1 MRIFTGIVCVLLLVG
16 LSGAALAKK
25 KEKSEAR
32 TQFRMGVELYD
43 GDKYDQAAIAFA
55 RAYELK
61 PSYMILYNIAQT
73 ENQLGNYTAA
83 LDAYQ
88 RYLKDGGDNIGKKRL
103 PQIEAEIERLNTL
116 VGTIT
121 ITGEEEGAFV
131 FIDSRAEGNTPLS
144 GPILVDIG
152 EHEVLVKHN
161 GIEVHRQVVK
171 VAGGAD
177 VAVHWTPPPEVKPA
191 SDPTMTSE
199 EEENKRVWTWVS
211 LGVAGAAGIAG
222 GVIGGVA
229 LSGKNDIVDNHCFDD
244 NHCLASQADERDR
257 VKNLSITADVLYG
270 VAGAAFVAAV
280 ILFFVEPNMGD
291 EEEEPIVAAPMITD
305 DSAGIAIT
313 GRF

>member
-16 LSGAALAKK
+16 LSEAAQAKK

-32 TQFRMGVELYD
+32 TQFQMGVELYD
-43 GDKYDQAAIAFA
+43 GGKYDQAAIAFA

-61 PSYMILYNIAQT
+61 PSYKILYNIAQT
-73 ENQLGNYTAA
+73 ENQMGNYTAA

-88 RYLKDGGDNIGKKRL
+88 RYIEDGGDKIGKKRL

-121 ITGEEEGAFV
+121 ITGEEEGASV

-177 VAVHWTPPPEVKPA
+177 VAVHWIPPPEVKPSVT
-191 SDPTMTSE
+191 SD
-199 EEENKRVWTWVS
+199 EENKRVWTWVS

-291 EEEEPIVAAPMITD
+291 EEEEPIVAAPMITN